1 MLWAVIFVSLTFMEV
16 PTRFRDTVPLI
27 IRSVFALFVHCPF
40 SFVSASQRW
49 VAHSVWLGQSVLYNS
64 PLPSSKDPPFQNEAK
79 CTTFFCENEFYL
91 HENKN
96 HFHIKGWALNL
107 VLPVR
112 SSARNQQVSMLLVK
126 ASLLKMRWDSKYK
139 KGGFRS
145 HLFKLAHRNLM
156 CNHGCY
162 INSGTNLLR
171 LYHSDKRMITYLV
184 C

>member
-49 VAHSVWLGQSVLYNS
+49 VAHSVWLCQSVLYNS

-79 CTTFFCENEFYL
+79 CTTFFVKMSFICTR
-91 HENKN
+91 
-96 HFHIKGWALNL
+96 IKTISISKVEHLTSFWTC
-107 VLPVR
+107 LPVR

-126 ASLLKMRWDSKYK
+126 ASLLKMRWESKHK
-139 KGGFRS
+139 KGVFDLTFS
-145 HLFKLAHRNLM
+145 NWL
-156 CNHGCY
+156 
-162 INSGTNLLR
+162 IGTWWV
-171 LYHSDKRMITYLV
+171 ITGVTSTLEQIY
-184 C
+184 

>member
-79 CTTFFCENEFYL
+79 CTTFFYENECYL

-107 VLPVR
+107 VLNLFASQIVCPK
-112 SSARNQQVSMLLVK
+112 L
-126 ASLLKMRWDSKYK
+126 ASLNAVSKSIFVEDEMRQ
-139 KGGFRS
+139 
-145 HLFKLAHRNLM
+145 
-156 CNHGCY
+156 
-162 INSGTNLLR
+162 
-171 LYHSDKRMITYLV
+171 
-184 C
+184 

>member
-16 PTRFRDTVPLI
+16 STGFRDTVPLI

-49 VAHSVWLGQSVLYNS
+49 VALSVWLGQSVLYNS

-79 CTTFFCENEFYL
+79 CTTFFVKMSFICTR
-91 HENKN
+91 
-96 HFHIKGWALNL
+96 IKIISISKAEHLTSFWTC
-107 VLPVR
+107 LPVR

-139 KGGFRS
+139 KGVLDLTFSNWLIGTWWVITGVTS
-145 HLFKLAHRNLM
+145 TLEQIYY
-156 CNHGCY
+156 GY
-162 INSGTNLLR
+162 IIVTS
-171 LYHSDKRMITYLV
+171 V
-184 C
+184 W